1 MDDILVKTFVLVG
14 SFVVLVLLVAWY
26 TCEPDDR

>member
-14 SFVVLVLLVAWY
+14 SFVVLVLLGAWY